1 MLPYIPYGLEGKAVT
16 FLWSAEII
24 VASRERYR
32 TLKYSYLQALL
43 KSCYI
48 LYIYIYIYTQGIVRN
63 MDLFEG

>member
-32 TLKYSYLQALL
+32 TLKYSNLQALL

-48 LYIYIYIYTQGIVRN
+48 LYIYTQGIVRN